1 MADDDVVWS
10 EGLRKYLAG
19 LRKERREKARVFLA
33 KAPEFFAFLTDVG
46 YDGPVAS
53 NWPEMVDFPFNLKL
67 SYVNVQLDQ
76 DFTVNLARYHE
87 DAPGAELLTCS
98 IAREAHKRGTA
109 PRSTEAWL
117 VPTVYLQH
125 CHPEYDLAKLDLR
138 TYEGPFEERL
148 ERCLRAWAEV
158 LQNQL
163 WDIITGKRWVEGMY
177 HEWV

>member
-19 LRKERREKARVFLA
+19 LRKEQREKARVFLA
-33 KAPEFFAFLTDVG
+33 KAPGFFAFLRDVG

-53 NWPEMVDFPFNLKL
+53 SSADYEFPFDVEL

-76 DFTVNLARYHE
+76 DFYMSLSRCRISRWRT
-87 DAPGAELLTCS
+87 GAELLTCG
-98 IAREAHKRGTA
+98 IAREAHKRGG
-109 PRSTEAWL
+109 PRSTGAWL
-117 VPTVYLQH
+117 DPEVYLQH
-125 CHPEYDLAKLDLR
+125 YHPEYDLAKLDLR
-138 TYEGPFEERL
+138 TYEGPFAERL
-148 ERCLRAWAEV
+148 ERCLGAWAEV

>member
-10 EGLRKYLAG
+10 EGLGKYLAG
-19 LRKERREKARVFLA
+19 LRKEQREKARVFLA
-33 KAPEFFAFLTDVG
+33 KAPGFFAFLRDVG

-53 NWPEMVDFPFNLKL
+53 HRPDYNFPFNVELY
-67 SYVNVQLDQ
+67 YVNVQLDQ
-76 DFTVNLARYHE
+76 DFYMSLSRLRGKG
-87 DAPGAELLTCS
+87 PGAEHLTCG
-98 IAREAHKRGTA
+98 IAREAHKHDTA

-117 VPTVYLQH
+117 EPEVYLQH
-125 CHPEYDLAKLDLR
+125 YHPEYDVAKLDLR

-148 ERCLRAWAEV
+148 ERCLRAWVEV

-177 HEWV
+177 YSWV

>member
-33 KAPEFFAFLTDVG
+33 KAPGFFAFLRDVG

-53 NWPEMVDFPFNLKL
+53 SSPDYQFPFDLKL

-76 DFTVNLARYHE
+76 DFYVKLSRFRK
-87 DAPGAELLTCS
+87 DAPGAELLTCG
-98 IAREAHKRGTA
+98 INREAHKRGG
-109 PRSTEAWL
+109 PRSTGAWL
-117 VPTVYLQH
+117 DPEVYLQH
-125 CHPEYDLAKLDLR
+125 YHPEYDLAKLDLR

-163 WDIITGKRWVEGMY
+163 WDIITGKRWVRGMY
-177 HEWV
+177 HSWV